1 MQTDVWGLMQEE
13 IDAHAYKWITLGR
26 RTWPRPGRRFP
37 VSLFRW
43 PRRALHLT
51 DEMGDRDG
59 LARPRAAIDR
69 GDLDH
74 GACGLVD
81 SCYRHLRGVSPVSK
95 RISLCPGDIVLEYL
109 YYGVE
114 DPYLLGFA

>member
-59 LARPRAAIDR
+59 LAHPRAAIDR

-74 GACGLVD
+74 GTCGLVH
-81 SCYRHLRGVSPVSK
+81 SWYSLLSVESPVSTS
-95 RISLCPGDIVLEYL
+95 IPM
-109 YYGVE
+109 
-114 DPYLLGFA
+114 